1 MLNFVSVHNLLKMPS
16 PKFHPAKQRGS
27 IGESRGAAV
36 RTPDSAV
43 LSSVQKACRILKAVA
58 SLQDPRLTS
67 IAEATQL
74 DKATVLRLLEMLA
87 EEGFATRDGATKQ
100 FALGPELTAMGAV
113 AAARVDLRRIA
124 QPSLLRLTAEFE
136 DTAML
141 FVPSGHESLC
151 VAVELGTFP
160 LRANYLGVGGRRV
173 LGVSAGSM
181 ALLAAMPRAE
191 YEAVMPV
198 VRRSLGPY
206 PKLSPELVERMAE
219 ETRRRGYAESI
230 DLLVDRVGSIG
241 VAVVDAR
248 QRPVC
253 AFGISALSERIVGRR
268 QALEAA
274 LKREA
279 AICHAAW
286 IAAAGG
292 AQPLP
297 SSASA

>member
-1 MLNFVSVHNLLKMPS
+1 MAEAP
-16 PKFHPAKQRGS
+16 
-27 IGESRGAAV
+27 
-36 RTPDSAV
+36 V

-58 SLQDPRLTS
+58 SLQEPRLTS
-67 IAEATQL
+67 ISEATQL

-87 EEGFATRDGATKQ
+87 EEGFATRDSVTKQ
-100 FALGPELTAMGAV
+100 FALGPELTAIGAV
-113 AAARVDLRRIA
+113 AAARADLRQIA

-136 DTAML
+136 DSAML
-141 FVPSGHESLC
+141 FVPSGYESLC

-160 LRANYLGVGGRRV
+160 LRANYLGVGGRRT

-181 ALLAAMPRAE
+181 ALLAAMPEAE

-206 PKLSPELVERMAE
+206 PKLSPELIERMAQ
-219 ETRRRGYAESI
+219 ETRRQGYAESI

-241 VAVVDAR
+241 VAVVDAH

-253 AFGISALSERIVGRR
+253 ALGISALSERIAGRR
-268 QALEAA
+268 KALVAA
-274 LKREA
+274 LQREA
-279 AICHAAW
+279 TNCRAAW

-292 AQPLP
+292 ARPLP
-297 SSASA
+297 ASTRAQSPTFRSLETE